1 MALHD
6 LKAGRRKRR
15 LLGDPRDS
23 QGGRGVGCVS
33 LKQADR
39 LREGQSPSRAQL
51 LRPRAERGPHIPE
64 HPPAWQC

>member
-23 QGGRGVGCVS
+23 QGGRGWAVS

-39 LREGQSPSRAQL
+39 LREGQPPSRAQL
-51 LRPRAERGPHIPE
+51 LRPRAEGGPHIPE

>member
-23 QGGRGVGCVS
+23 QGGRGWAVS

-51 LRPRAERGPHIPE
+51 LRPRAGWGGPHIPE